1 MQPMA
6 LKATDKVY
14 LEAVNGNSD
23 NPTCSSVSKSI
34 ILQIKDEKK

>member
-1 MQPMA
+1 MA

-14 LEAVNGNSD
+14 LEVVNGNSD
-23 NPTCSSVSKSI
+23 HATCPSVSKSI